1 MHPASRILTYLVA
14 ALAIP
19 GLPFFML
26 SICLVSGVAL
36 LFFLRRAPF
45 GLFWRT
51 RWLLLVLVLGYAYGL
66 PGEPLIPLAGSF
78 SPSVEGLAHGGR
90 QALGLLALLL
100 WLDILVLAQASE
112 HLLGGLYQLA
122 RPFSRLGLD
131 SGRFA
136 LRLGL
141 TLKAI
146 EGMERGRGN
155 LMRLLSPDAGADLP
169 QRVHVETRP
178 AGVVD
183 VLVPAAL
190 LAGMLG
196 LWLNA

>member
-1 MHPASRILTYLVA
+1 MHPASRILTYLLA
-14 ALAIP
+14 ALVIP
-19 GLPFFML
+19 GLHFFML
-26 SICLVSGVAL
+26 SICLVSGMVA

-45 GLFWRT
+45 GLLWRT

-66 PGEPLIPLAGSF
+66 PGEPLMPLAGGF
-78 SPSVEGLAHGGR
+78 SPSLEGLLHGGR
-90 QALGLLALLL
+90 QAMGLLTLLI
-100 WLDILVLAQASE
+100 WLDILVLAQTSE

-122 RPFSRLGLD
+122 GPISRLGFE
-131 SGRFA
+131 SGRVA

-155 LMRLLSPDAGADLP
+155 LMRLLSPDAGAGLP
-169 QRVHVETRP
+169 KRVHVETRP

-190 LAGMLG
+190 LAGVLG
-196 LWLNA
+196 LWLSA